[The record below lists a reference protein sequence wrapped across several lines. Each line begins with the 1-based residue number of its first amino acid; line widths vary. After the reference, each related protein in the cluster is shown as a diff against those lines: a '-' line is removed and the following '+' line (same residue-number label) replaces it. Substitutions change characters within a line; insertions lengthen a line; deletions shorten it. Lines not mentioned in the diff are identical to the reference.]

1 MAVLLMNEV
10 RTMEAALRR
19 RLLVVD
25 DDDGIFVLRV
35 CKIFHRDVGVRRGL
49 ATLAC

>member
-1 MAVLLMNEV
+1 MAVLLMNVV
-10 RTMEAALRR
+10 RTMETALRR
-19 RLLVVD
+19 RLLVV

>member
-1 MAVLLMNEV
+1 MAARLVNVV

-19 RLLVVD
+19 RLLVV

-49 ATLAC
+49 AALAH